1 MSPLHTFESGTMT
14 VSLGGK
20 DVMAENLGACL
31 SSIVVKESLEALDA
45 LTVVFA
51 IPEGITSLTEFDFY
65 GKPWEVKVEMNGVA
79 TRGYFGDVL
88 NVQWT
93 RSGGSSRQCTV
104 TGVGYLH
111 RLKRGRSKVKPDDRR
126 FPDKKFSEI
135 VTAIAKDWGL
145 TASGIEAS
153 DGKHKV
159 TEPKADDATWVKE
172 LAASA
177 GYILRM
183 DYSMGSKALV
193 FAKRES
199 YADQK
204 VTLEFGV
211 DVLSVNATHNLDPM
225 ITSATAETIDHIKNE
240 KKVKGDSKAAD
251 LKLQNDSSH
260 SGPKLMA
267 RVAEFPL
274 HLAEAEGKSA
284 TQSAAMEQAKG
295 AMNDRAAQFVE
306 GSLTCRFRPD
316 LGCNRQVEIKGA
328 GWPFDGTFLVKEVTH
343 SFDATGYRTA
353 VTFSAN
359 SIKAPS

>member
-1 MSPLHTFESGTMT
+1 MSVT
-14 VSLGGK
+14 LGGK
-20 DVMAENLGACL
+20 DVMADNLGSCL
-31 SSIVVKESLEALDA
+31 SSIVVKESLEALDG

-51 IPEGITSLTEFDFY
+51 IPEGISSLADFDFY
-65 GKPWEVKVEMNGVA
+65 GKPWVVKVKMNGVE

-104 TGVGYLH
+104 TGIGYLH
-111 RLKRGRSKVKPDDRR
+111 RLKRGRSKAKADDRR
-126 FPDKKFSEI
+126 FKDKKFSEI
-135 VTAIAKDWGL
+135 VTAIAKDWDL
-145 TASGIEAS
+145 SASGIEAS

-159 TEPKADDATWVKE
+159 TEPKADDATWIKE
-172 LAASA
+172 LAAAA

-183 DYSMGSKALV
+183 DYTMGNKAFV

-199 YADQK
+199 YANQK

-211 DVLSVNATHNLDPM
+211 DVLSINATHNLDPM
-225 ITSATAETIDHIKNE
+225 VTAVTAETIDHLKND
-240 KKVKGDSKAAD
+240 KKVKGDSKASD
-251 LKLQNDSSH
+251 LKLQNDASH

-267 RVAEFPL
+267 RVGEFPL

-284 TQSAAMEQAKG
+284 TQSAAKEQAKG
-295 AMNDRAAQFVE
+295 AMNDRAAQFVQ

-316 LGCNRQVEIKGA
+316 LGCNKKVEIKGA

-343 SFDATGYRTA
+343 SFDATGYRTS

>member
-1 MSPLHTFESGTMT
+1 MSLLPTFENGTMT
-14 VSLGGK
+14 VTLGGK
-20 DVMAENLGACL
+20 NVMEDNLGACL
-31 SSIVVKESLEALDA
+31 SSVVVKESLEALDA

-51 IPEGITSLTEFDFY
+51 IPEGISKLKDFDFY
-65 GKPWEVKVEMNGVA
+65 GKEWAVKVMMNGIE

-111 RLKRGRSKVKPDDRR
+111 RLKRGRAAVKPDDRR
-126 FPDKKFSEI
+126 FKDKKYSEI

-145 TASGIEAS
+145 AASGIEAS

-159 TEPKADDATWVKE
+159 SERAQDDATWLKE

-183 DYSMGSKALV
+183 DYSMGSKAIV

-199 YADQK
+199 YANQK

-225 ITSATAETIDHIKNE
+225 ITSATAETIDHLKNDA
-240 KKVKGDSKAAD
+240 KVKGDSKASD
-251 LKLQNDSSH
+251 LSLQNDAAY

-284 TQSAAMEQAKG
+284 TQSAAKEQAKG

-316 LGCNRQVEIKGA
+316 LGCNRKVEIKGA
-328 GWPFDGTFLVKEVTH
+328 GWPFDGNFLVKEVTH